1 MQLTHPTAQLLK
13 LFTQLHLEFVVQAM
27 IEGNSPAMVWMDDAG
42 ETALIWDKSQCLY
55 LGGNLDHPRLQ
66 ETITNALLPLA
77 RPFNL
82 LKISLTSDEQ
92 AANIPLLFPNFRQ
105 ETYPRSLF
113 RLHPSTVT
121 RTAFETPEGFHIRLI
136 DRDLLTDIQRPG
148 HADLVGEIEL
158 CWVSQ
163 DRFLENGFGVCILD
177 EAGAIVCRCTAEY
190 VSPQVCGIGIATYEP
205 VMRRG
210 LATAAAQAFVQQ
222 AVERN
227 WTVYWDS
234 WTNNLPSVR
243 VAQKVGF
250 ELVTNYNAVLVF
262 FNN

>member
-1 MQLTHPTAQLLK
+1 MQLTHPTPQLLE
-13 LFTQLHLEFVVQAM
+13 LFSQPHLDFVVQAM

-42 ETALIWDKSQCLY
+42 ETALIWDKSHCLY
-55 LGGNLDHPRLQ
+55 LAGNLHHPRLQ
-66 ETITNALLPLA
+66 ETITTALLPLA
-77 RPFNL
+77 RPFNV

-92 AANIPLLFPNFRQ
+92 AGNIPLLFPECRQ

-113 RLHPSTVT
+113 RLHPSTAN
-121 RTAFETPEGFHIRLI
+121 RTAFEAPDGFQTQLI
-136 DRDLLTDIQRPG
+136 DHALLDDTQRPG
-148 HADLVGEIEL
+148 HTNLVEEIEL
-158 CWVSQ
+158 CWVSL
-163 DRFLENGFGVCILD
+163 DRFLENGFGVCVLD
-177 EAGAIVCRCTAEY
+177 EAGTIVCRCTAEY
-190 VSPQVCGIGIATYEP
+190 VSPQVCGVGIATYEP

-222 AVERN
+222 AAERN

-243 VAQKVGF
+243 VAQKVSF
-250 ELVTNYNAVLVF
+250 ELVTNYNAVLIF

>member
-1 MQLTHPTAQLLK
+1 MQLTRPTPQLLK
-13 LFTQLHLEFVVQAM
+13 LFNQPHLDFVVQAM

-42 ETALIWDKSQCLY
+42 ETALIWDRSHCLY
-55 LGGNLDHPRLQ
+55 IGGDINHPRLQ
-66 ETITNALLPLA
+66 ETITTTLLPLA

-92 AANIPLLFPNFRQ
+92 APIIPRLFQEFRQ
-105 ETYPRSLF
+105 EAYPCSLF
-113 RLHPSTVT
+113 RLHPSTAT
-121 RTAFETPEGFHIRLI
+121 RTAFEAPDGFHVRLI
-136 DRDLLTDIQRPG
+136 GRDLLTDNQSPG
-148 HADLVGEIEL
+148 RANLVEEIEL

-163 DRFLENGFGVCILD
+163 DRFLEKGFGVCMLD

-190 VSPQVCGIGIATYEP
+190 VSPQVCGVGIATYEP

-222 AVERN
+222 AAERN

-250 ELVTNYNAVLVF
+250 ELVTNHNAVLVF